1 MIARPL
7 ARQYRVHDVE
17 NDVLHLFHPGDIDTQ
32 FHTGNILGARVNVSP
47 IPPAMSSPSAIAFAG
62 SRLLAAGSLQEVAVA
77 VHHHAA
83 SEPLQPALV
92 LDATTSAAIDLDL
105 RGTADQVAAR
115 YAPADVPAS
124 DPDAAP
130 EPRGPGR
137 PRLGVVAREITLLPR
152 HWDWLANQPGG
163 ASVTLRRLVE
173 QARAGSV
180 ERDRARAATD
190 ATYRFLMHLAGNE
203 IGFEEATRALFAGE
217 RERFL
222 ERIAMWPAD
231 VRAHAERL
239 SAPAF
244 SAPVA

>member
-1 MIARPL
+1 
-7 ARQYRVHDVE
+7 
-17 NDVLHLFHPGDIDTQ
+17 
-32 FHTGNILGARVNVSP
+32 
-47 IPPAMSSPSAIAFAG
+47 MSSPSAIAFVG
-62 SRLLAAGSLQEVAVA
+62 TRQLAAGTLPEVAVA
-77 VHHHAA
+77 VHRQAA
-83 SEPLQPALV
+83 ADPLQSVLV

-124 DPDAAP
+124 DPDATP

-152 HWDWLANQPGG
+152 HWDWLASQPGG

-173 QARAGSV
+173 QARVGSV

-244 SAPVA
+244 SAPVG

>member
-1 MIARPL
+1 
-7 ARQYRVHDVE
+7 
-17 NDVLHLFHPGDIDTQ
+17 
-32 FHTGNILGARVNVSP
+32 
-47 IPPAMSSPSAIAFAG
+47 MSSPSAIAFVG
-62 SRLLAAGSLQEVAVA
+62 TRLFAAGTLQEVAVT
-77 VHHHAA
+77 VHQHAA
-83 SEPLQPALV
+83 ADPLQTVLV
-92 LDATTSAAIDLDL
+92 LDSQTSAAIDLDL

-124 DPDAAP
+124 DTPDATT

-152 HWDWLANQPGG
+152 HWDWLASQPGG

-222 ERIAMWPAD
+222 ERIGMWPAD

-244 SAPVA
+244 SAGVE

>member
-1 MIARPL
+1 MI
-7 ARQYRVHDVE
+7 
-17 NDVLHLFHPGDIDTQ
+17 F
-32 FHTGNILGARVNVSP
+32 
-47 IPPAMSSPSAIAFAG
+47 SPSRLHVLIPVTLAMPLPYAVAFVG
-62 SRLLAAGSLQEVAVA
+62 TRQLAAGTLPEVAVA
-77 VHHHAA
+77 AHRHAA
-83 SEPLQPALV
+83 ADPLQPALV
-92 LDATTSAAIDLDL
+92 FDAVTSAAIDLDL
-105 RGTADQVAAR
+105 RGTVDQVAAR
-115 YAPADVPAS
+115 YAATEEVTTAS
-124 DPDAAP
+124 DAAP
-130 EPRGPGR
+130 KPRGPGR

-152 HWDWLANQPGG
+152 HWDWLASQPGG

-190 ATYRFLMHLAGNE
+190 ATYRFLMQLAGNE

-244 SAPVA
+244 SAPGD

>member
-1 MIARPL
+1 
-7 ARQYRVHDVE
+7 
-17 NDVLHLFHPGDIDTQ
+17 LHPDTP
-32 FHTGNILGARVNVSP
+32 FSFPVTTAMP
-47 IPPAMSSPSAIAFAG
+47 IQSAIAFSG
-62 SRLLAAGSLQEVAVA
+62 TRQLAFGPLHEVAVA
-77 VHHHAA
+77 VHRHGSTDSAD
-83 SEPLQPALV
+83 SVLV

-105 RGTADQVAAR
+105 RGTAEQVAAR
-115 YAPADVPAS
+115 HAPQDDESPATPDV
-124 DPDAAP
+124 AP

-137 PRLGVVAREITLLPR
+137 PRLGVVAREVTLLPR
-152 HWDWLANQPGG
+152 HWDWLASQPGG

-203 IGFEEATRALFAGE
+203 IGFEEATRALFAGD

-244 SAPVA
+244 GAVALTEQEA

>member
-1 MIARPL
+1 M
-7 ARQYRVHDVE
+7 
-17 NDVLHLFHPGDIDTQ
+17 
-32 FHTGNILGARVNVSP
+32 P
-47 IPPAMSSPSAIAFAG
+47 IPSAIAFAG
-62 SRLLAAGSLQEVAVA
+62 TRQLAFGPLHDVAVA
-77 VHHHAA
+77 VQRHTA
-83 SEPLQPALV
+83 SDSVDPVLV

-105 RGTADQVAAR
+105 RGTAEQVAAR
-115 YAPADVPAS
+115 YAPPDDEPPTAPDV
-124 DPDAAP
+124 AP

-137 PRLGVVAREITLLPR
+137 PRLGVVAREVTLLPR
-152 HWDWLANQPGG
+152 HWDWLAGQPGG

-222 ERIAMWPAD
+222 ERIAHWPDD
-231 VRAHAERL
+231 VRTHAERL
-239 SAPAF
+239 SASAF
-244 SAPVA
+244 GAAEA

>member
-1 MIARPL
+1 MIARPF
-7 ARQYRVHDVE
+7 ARQYQVHDVE
-17 NDVLHLFHPGDIDTQ
+17 NDVPCTFNPGDIDTW
-32 FHTGNILGARVNVSP
+32 FHTGNILGTRFNVSP
-47 IPPAMSSPSAIAFAG
+47 VPPAMSSPSAIAFVG

-77 VHHHAA
+77 AHHHAA
-83 SEPLQPALV
+83 SDAPKPALV

-105 RGTADQVAAR
+105 RGTANQVAAR
-115 YAPADVPAS
+115 YAPSHEPAEE
-124 DPDAAP
+124 PDATP

-137 PRLGVVAREITLLPR
+137 PRLGVIAREITLLPR

-222 ERIAMWPAD
+222 ERIAMWPDD

-239 SAPAF
+239 SAPMF
-244 SAPVA
+244 SAPVE